1 MAVGEHLRL
10 RLATPADAEATR
22 RIYNAEVVGST
33 ATFDLRPRSRSEHE
47 RWLRHHLG
55 AHPAV
60 VAEVTAADGPV
71 VAGFAS
77 LSLFRERPAYAT
89 TVEDSVYVDAGW
101 RGQGLGRALLGDV
114 VRRAA
119 EHGFHTVIA
128 RVEAGNAAS
137 VALHLA
143 CGFTEVGTE
152 RQIGRK
158 FGRWLD
164 VTILQRMLADQPP
177 PGR

>member
-1 MAVGEHLRL
+1 MDAGEPPRL
-10 RLATPADAEATR
+10 RLATAADAEATR

-33 ATFDLRPRSRSEHE
+33 ATFDLRPRSRAEHE
-47 RWLRHHLG
+47 RWLGHHLG

-60 VAEVTAADGPV
+60 VAEVTTPDGPL
-71 VAGFAS
+71 VAGFAA
-77 LSLFRERPAYAT
+77 LSPYRERPAYAT
-89 TVEDSVYVDAGW
+89 TVEDSVYVDAAW
-101 RGQGLGRALLGDV
+101 RGRGIGRALLADV

-119 EHGFHTVIA
+119 EHGFHTVIG
-128 RVEAGNAAS
+128 RIEAGNAAS

-143 CGFTEVGTE
+143 CGFAEVGTE

-164 VTILQRMLADQPP
+164 VTILQRMLADPP
-177 PGR
+177 ARG